1 LIHQKTNNQ
10 AINQIN
16 KKIHLEMMSKSIQKK
31 ENYFLIKMNKI
42 AINNKNNIQKKTK
55 TKKI

>member
-1 LIHQKTNNQ
+1 
-10 AINQIN
+10 
-16 KKIHLEMMSKSIQKK
+16 MMSKSIQKK